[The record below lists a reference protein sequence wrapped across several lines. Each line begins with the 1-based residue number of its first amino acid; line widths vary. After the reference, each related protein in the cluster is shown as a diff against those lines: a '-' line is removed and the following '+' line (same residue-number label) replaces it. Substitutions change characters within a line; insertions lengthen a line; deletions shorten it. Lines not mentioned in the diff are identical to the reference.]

1 MELVQL
7 AAQMVGSLKSEE
19 MRTKVG
25 RAAVFKGM

>member
-7 AAQMVGSLKSEE
+7 AAQMVGSLKPEK

-25 RAAVFKGM
+25 RAAGFKGT